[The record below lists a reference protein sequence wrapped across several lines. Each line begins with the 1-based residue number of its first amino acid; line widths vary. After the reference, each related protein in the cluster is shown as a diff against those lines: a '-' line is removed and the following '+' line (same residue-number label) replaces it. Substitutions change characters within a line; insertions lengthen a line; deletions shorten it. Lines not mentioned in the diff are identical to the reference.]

1 MKKYE
6 DKIKAHPV
14 VKELMGVAK
23 DLGYASSASLTG
35 GAVVDILDGR
45 EPKDYDISWYACGG
59 IHDKLELHKDFKLL
73 YESMTATTY
82 LFKGKHKIQILKN
95 GTETFPFLNDLIL
108 FRLDGRIDSSK
119 NKHLRS
125 ILKNRIIMV
134 NDYRV
139 VDLGISRKLF
149 KARVKKWESKGYKM
163 HPITYKS
170 YIKMTKHKSILRK
183 FVEVFTGSNSE
194 TES

>member
-14 VKELMGVAK
+14 VKELMEVAK
-23 DLGYASSASLTG
+23 ALGHASSAMLTG

-45 EPKDYDISWYACGG
+45 EPKDYDISWKYCDG

-108 FRLDGRIDSSK
+108 FRMDGRIDSLK

-125 ILKNRIIMV
+125 ILENRIIMV

-170 YIKMTKHKSILRK
+170 YIKMTKHKSMFRK
-183 FVEVFTGSNSE
+183 FVEVFTGGNSE

>member
-1 MKKYE
+1 MEKYE

-14 VKELMGVAK
+14 VKELMEVAK
-23 DLGYASSASLTG
+23 VLGYASSARLTG

-45 EPKDYDISWYACGG
+45 EPKDYDISWKACDG
-59 IHDKLELHKDFKLL
+59 IHAKLGEHKDFKLL

-82 LFKGKHKIQILKN
+82 LFKGRHKIQILKN
-95 GTETFPFLNDLIL
+95 GPETFPFLNDRIL
-108 FRLDGRIDSSK
+108 FKLDGRMEVK
-119 NKHLRS
+119 NNKHLRS
-125 ILKNRIIMV
+125 ILENRVIMV
-134 NDYRV
+134 NDYRM
-139 VDLGISRKLF
+139 VDLGIPRKLF

-170 YIKMTKHKSILRK
+170 YIKMTKHKSLFRK
-183 FVEVFTGSNSE
+183 LVEVFAGSKSE

>member
-14 VKELMGVAK
+14 VKELMEVAK
-23 DLGYASSASLTG
+23 ALGHASSARLTG

-45 EPKDYDISWYACGG
+45 EPKDYDISWTVCDKIY
-59 IHDKLELHKDFKLL
+59 DKLELHKDFKLL

-95 GTETFPFLNDLIL
+95 GAETFPFLNDRIL
-108 FRLDGRIDSSK
+108 FRLDGRIDSLN

-134 NDYRV
+134 NDYRM

-170 YIKMTKHKSILRK
+170 YIRMTKHKSIFRK
-183 FVEVFTGSNSE
+183 FVEVFTGSKSE